1 MMHLL
6 TDLWKLLSMN
16 FHELM
21 HMSLVGAQHQTIP
34 PLKKKQDGRD
44 LDNLKGE
51 DIIIMG
57 KRRL

>member
-1 MMHLL
+1 MI
-6 TDLWKLLSMN
+6 WKFMSMN

-21 HMSLVGAQHQTIP
+21 HMSLVGAQHQMIP

-44 LDNLKGE
+44 LDNLKGK